1 MRGKLTYRQS
11 QYLTC
16 FKRPNAT
23 LTCKV
28 QHTNHF
34 LRRRMCSSIHTS
46 GEFGIA
52 LIKSM
57 GRGEHARK
65 ARVAGCC
72 PCCRG
77 ILEQQCSSSS
87 DQPTT
92 PIGLRTPRLMLPFH
106 SEPPRET
113 QIASSTTQGRR
124 SPKLSTALLPSAEGQ
139 FASPRDELIEGL
151 LPAQAR
157 LSRTERW
164 SSPCRATQA
173 RARPLRH
180 RRRRKRLRRA
190 VLA

>member
-57 GRGEHARK
+57 
-65 ARVAGCC
+65 ARVSAV
-72 PCCRG
+72 
-77 ILEQQCSSSS
+77 SSAS
-87 DQPTT
+87 
-92 PIGLRTPRLMLPFH
+92 LRCL
-106 SEPPRET
+106 
-113 QIASSTTQGRR
+113 
-124 SPKLSTALLPSAEGQ
+124 
-139 FASPRDELIEGL
+139 RD
-151 LPAQAR
+151 R
-157 LSRTERW
+157 M
-164 SSPCRATQA
+164 C
-173 RARPLRH
+173 
-180 RRRRKRLRRA
+180 
-190 VLA
+190 

>member
-52 LIKSM
+52 LIKSK

-77 ILEQQCSSSS
+77 ILEQQRWSSS
-87 DQPTT
+87 DQPTA
-92 PIGLRTPRLMLPFH
+92 PIGLRTPSLM
-106 SEPPRET
+106 R
-113 QIASSTTQGRR
+113 ASFPQ
-124 SPKLSTALLPSAEGQ
+124 
-139 FASPRDELIEGL
+139 
-151 LPAQAR
+151 
-157 LSRTERW
+157 
-164 SSPCRATQA
+164 
-173 RARPLRH
+173 
-180 RRRRKRLRRA
+180 
-190 VLA
+190 